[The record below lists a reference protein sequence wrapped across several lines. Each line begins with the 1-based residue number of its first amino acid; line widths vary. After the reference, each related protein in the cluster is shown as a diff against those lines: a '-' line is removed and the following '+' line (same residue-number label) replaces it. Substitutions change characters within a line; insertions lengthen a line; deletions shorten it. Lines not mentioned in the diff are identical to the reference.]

1 MTSNET
7 SDQVEDIKPSNNKPR
22 FRKVRFICNN
32 FCDQFQGFIYPFVVN
47 IKIVYISFETNL
59 VYFMK

>member
-1 MTSNET
+1 MTSNEI
-7 SDQVEDIKPSNNKPR
+7 SDQVEDIKPSNNKSR
-22 FRKVRFICNN
+22 FMKIK
-32 FCDQFQGFIYPFVVN
+32 FIYRVLFISFVVN